1 MVAMPTT
8 NFSQLSSRALRWNL
22 ENRGTHEPSTALQ
35 VIYKQAGSNSFHDGR
50 ELQAAHNM
58 PKEPKTLSRG
68 EERRGT
74 GRVIVGS
81 VIAAFVIGLAI
92 AFWPWWVGYQSP
104 QTAVTGSRSNQI
116 AGRSTAG
123 KQTTPPQSAGTNSG
137 TPQTVGRAHDI
148 TSTATNNLNLNA
160 SQRKAVDDFATQH
173 QQQKVDHVDFTVS
186 VGAAVPK
193 KVQLRDLPSQL
204 ADALSGYK
212 ADQYL
217 ILPKQ
222 LVIVEK
228 QTRRIVALIPLS
240 T

>member
-1 MVAMPTT
+1 
-8 NFSQLSSRALRWNL
+8 LRWNL
-22 ENRGTHEPSTALQ
+22 ENCGTHEPSTALQ

-148 TSTATNNLNLNA
+148 TSTATNNLNLNPA
-160 SQRKAVDDFATQH
+160 QRKAVDDFATQH

>member
-1 MVAMPTT
+1 
-8 NFSQLSSRALRWNL
+8 
-22 ENRGTHEPSTALQ
+22 
-35 VIYKQAGSNSFHDGR
+35 
-50 ELQAAHNM
+50 M
-58 PKEPKTLSRG
+58 PKEPKNLSRN

-81 VIAAFVIGLAI
+81 VIAAFIIGLAI
-92 AFWPWWVGYQSP
+92 AFWPWWTAYQSP

-116 AGRSTAG
+116 EGRSTAG

-222 LVIVEK
+222 FVIVEK